1 MSVSAAEPRL
11 ERVKTL
17 FSSTRLPAITT
28 STKREERG
36 ENWEEKQGESGG
48 WSSFRYVCHISIHLW
63 VHSLVSFVA
72 CCLPLCF
79 RLLPATHLFKVIIM
93 FSQRVTANECVHSVY
108 TSPSRSNS
116 VWICVGVYILAG
128 VWKESARVRGAL
140 THTRTRAH

>member
-1 MSVSAAEPRL
+1 MSVSAAEPR
-11 ERVKTL
+11 
-17 FSSTRLPAITT
+17 SPTRKGEDSVLQYKTT
-28 STKREERG
+28 SHNNIHKEGGRG
-36 ENWEEKQGESGG
+36 WELQGESGG

-128 VWKESARVRGAL
+128 VWNESARVRGAL